1 MITLLSIA
9 ASILAL
15 YGVCVTYLLW
25 VWYGEYQQLEKDYG
39 QIRMDW
45 NTDAREANDRLWK
58 LRAANDE
65 VDQLKEELAK
75 WQNRAGRAETLIDQ
89 LEIMIDQM
97 RAVVK

>member
-1 MITLLSIA
+1 MITVLSIT

-15 YGVCVTYLLW
+15 YGVWVTYLLW

-39 QIRMDW
+39 QIRMGL
-45 NTDAREANDRLWK
+45 NAEAREANDRLWK

-65 VDQLKEELAK
+65 VEQIKEELAK
-75 WQNRAGRAETLIDQ
+75 WQNQAGLAETK
-89 LEIMIDQM
+89 LEQV

>member
-1 MITLLSIA
+1 MITLLSIT

-25 VWYGEYQQLEKDYG
+25 VWYIEYQQLEKDYG
-39 QIRMDW
+39 QIRMDR
-45 NTDAREANDRLWK
+45 NAEAREANDRLWK

-65 VDQLKEELAK
+65 VEQLKEELAK
-75 WQNRAGRAETLIDQ
+75 WQNRAGFAETM
-89 LEIMIDQM
+89 LEQV

>member
-1 MITLLSIA
+1 MITLSIT

-25 VWYGEYQQLEKDYG
+25 VWYVEYQQLEKYYK
-39 QIRMDW
+39 QIMMDR
-45 NTDAREANDRLWK
+45 NAEAREANDRLWK

-75 WQNRAGRAETLIDQ
+75 WQNRAGLAETK
-89 LEIMIDQM
+89 LEQVKM
-97 RAVVK
+97 VVK

>member
-1 MITLLSIA
+1 MITLLSIT

-15 YGVCVTYLLW
+15 YSVCVTYLLW

-39 QIRMDW
+39 QMS
-45 NTDAREANDRLWK
+45 TDSNAEAREANDRLWK

-65 VDQLKEELAK
+65 VEQLKEELAK
-75 WQNRAGRAETLIDQ
+75 WQNRAGFAETM
-89 LEIMIDQM
+89 LEQV

>member
-1 MITLLSIA
+1 
-9 ASILAL
+9 
-15 YGVCVTYLLW
+15 
-25 VWYGEYQQLEKDYG
+25 VWYVEYQQLEEDYK
-39 QIRMDW
+39 QVRMDR
-45 NTDAREANDRLWK
+45 NAEAREANDRLWK

-65 VDQLKEELAK
+65 VEQLKEELAK